1 MNMTK
6 PQFDQYNPNK
16 DLLKNKV
23 ILVTG
28 AGDGIGK
35 AVAIAY
41 AAHGATVIL
50 LGRTISKL
58 EQVYDTIE
66 AAGYNKPAIYPL
78 DLAGAT
84 PHDYDQLAGILDQE
98 FGRLDG
104 LLHNAGILGNLTPI
118 ELYPYET
125 WQRVMQV
132 NVNGPFLLTQ
142 AVLPLLQKADKASL
156 VFTSSSVGR
165 KGRAY
170 WGGYAVS
177 KFAIEGMMQVLAEEC
192 ENTSNIRVNS
202 INPGATRTAMRTS
215 AYPAEKPDTLRH
227 PEEIVAAYL
236 YLMGSDSLNDNG
248 QAFNAQTQTET
259 KRQ

>member
-1 MNMTK
+1 MTST
-6 PQFDQYNPNK
+6 QFDQYNAAE
-16 DLLKNKV
+16 DLLKDKV

-35 AVAIAY
+35 AVAMAY

-58 EQVYDTIE
+58 EQIYDAIE

-78 DLAGAT
+78 DLAGAA
-84 PHDYDQLAGILDQE
+84 PHDFEQLADILDQE

-104 LLHNAGILGNLTPI
+104 LLHNAGILGDLTPM

-125 WQRVMQV
+125 WQRIMQTH
-132 NVNGPFLLTQ
+132 VNGPFLLTQ
-142 AVLPLLQKADKASL
+142 AVLPLLQKADNASL
-156 VFTSSSVGR
+156 IFTSSGVGR
-165 KGRAY
+165 KARAY

-177 KFAIEGMMQVLAEEC
+177 KFAVEGMMQVLAEEC

-202 INPGATRTAMRTS
+202 INPGATRTTMRAS

-227 PEEIVAAYL
+227 PEEIVATYL
-236 YLMGSDSLNDNG
+236 YLMGNDSLNING
-248 QAFNAQTQTET
+248 QAFDAQTPRQTSS
-259 KRQ
+259 Q